1 MRYNDF
7 KENEVYCTR
16 VSHIRCFKKQFPEVD
31 SSKMVSFRVI
41 SAPSMESGDLK
52 IDIDAFAGKKYL
64 NPRSECGYWYIEPW
78 HFDDVYRSYSE
89 IANQD
94 PVDWRY
100 FVEFTYED
108 FPDSHYY
115 LEVSKQDWFA
125 NELKK
130 GNYILVSSSTKPYR
144 LARILSAKSSVDA
157 PYGVT
162 ASSKRLLSN
171 TSAASAIR
179 KAMHDTRKAEAKTTY
194 LEQTREV
201 SINDLKETINDLTN
215 RINVVEQSANQLKD
229 SATDKINELTKKNAE
244 LKDLVCYLEME
255 LQLYK
260 YRDQYNLDR
269 LRNTK

>member
-1 MRYNDF
+1 MRYNEF

-16 VSHIRCFKKQFPEVD
+16 VSHIRCFKKHFPEVD

-41 SAPSMESGDLK
+41 SAPTMESGDLK
-52 IDIDAFAGKKYL
+52 IDIDAFEGQKHL

-78 HFDDVYRSYSE
+78 HFDDVYHSFSE
-89 IANQD
+89 IATQD
-94 PVDWRY
+94 QVDWRY
-100 FVEFTYED
+100 FIEFTYED
-108 FPDSHYY
+108 FPDSHYF

-144 LARILSAKSSVDA
+144 LARILSAKSRADT
-157 PYGVT
+157 PYGIT
-162 ASSKRLLSN
+162 ASNKRLLSN

-179 KAMHDTRKAEAKTTY
+179 KAMHDTSKAEAKTIY

-201 SINDLKETINDLTN
+201 GINELKETITNLTK
-215 RINVVEQSANQLKD
+215 RVNVVEQSAIQLND
-229 SATDKINELTKKNAE
+229 SATNKINELTQENAN
-244 LKDLVCYLEME
+244 LKDLVCQLEME

-260 YRDQYNLDR
+260 YRDKFNLDR
-269 LRNTK
+269 LNNKK